1 MKNYYDLKIDLKGW
15 KLRKK
20 QLEKQ
25 IQELELIISNT
36 SNTSNENQKNYVGNS
51 TEKKYITYI
60 DLKIKYKKE
69 LVFCNKQINLISESL
84 KNAESL
90 VRKMKSEDSRIFVY
104 YFIDNLKVRTIAY
117 KMGYS
122 QEKIY
127 KTIKKIKNELG
138 DKYDK

>member
-1 MKNYYDLKIDLKGW
+1 MKNYYDLKIDLKSW

-25 IQELELIISNT
+25 IQELELIVSNT
-36 SNTSNENQKNYVGNS
+36 SNTSNENQKTYVGNS

-60 DLKIKYKKE
+60 DLKNKYKKE
-69 LVFCNKQINLISESL
+69 LVFCNKQIKLISESL
-84 KNAESL
+84 KNAENL
-90 VRKMKSEDSRIFVY
+90 VRKMKSEDSKIFIY
-104 YFIDNLKVRTIAY
+104 YFIDNLKVRAIAY

-127 KTIKKIKNELG
+127 KTIQKIKNELG
-138 DKYDK
+138 EKDVR

>member
-25 IQELELIISNT
+25 IQELELIVSNT
-36 SNTSNENQKNYVGNS
+36 SNTSNENQKTYVGNS

-69 LVFCNKQINLISESL
+69 LNKKELLRNKIGALPYKIRFHL
-84 KNAESL
+84 KKL
-90 VRKMKSEDSRIFVY
+90 
-104 YFIDNLKVRTIAY
+104 T
-117 KMGYS
+117 
-122 QEKIY
+122 
-127 KTIKKIKNELG
+127 KKL
-138 DKYDK
+138 

>member
-36 SNTSNENQKNYVGNS
+36 SNTSNENQKTYVGNS

-90 VRKMKSEDSRIFVY
+90 VRKMKSEDSKIFVY

>member
-90 VRKMKSEDSRIFVY
+90 VRKMKSEDSKIFIY

>member
-1 MKNYYDLKIDLKGW
+1 MKNYYDLKIDLKSW

-25 IQELELIISNT
+25 IQELELIVSNT
-36 SNTSNENQKNYVGNS
+36 SNTSNENQKTYVGNS

-60 DLKIKYKKE
+60 DLKNKYKKE
-69 LVFCNKQINLISESL
+69 LVFCNKQIKMISESL
-84 KNAESL
+84 KNAENL
-90 VRKMKSEDSRIFVY
+90 VRKMKSEDSKIFIY

>member
-36 SNTSNENQKNYVGNS
+36 SNTSNENQKTYVGNS

-90 VRKMKSEDSRIFVY
+90 VRKMKSEDSKIFVY
-104 YFIDNLKVRTIAY
+104 YFIY
-117 KMGYS
+117 
-122 QEKIY
+122 
-127 KTIKKIKNELG
+127 
-138 DKYDK
+138 

>member
-1 MKNYYDLKIDLKGW
+1 MKNYYDLKIDLKSW

-60 DLKIKYKKE
+60 DLKNKYKKE
-69 LVFCNKQINLISESL
+69 LVFCNKQIKMISESL
-84 KNAESL
+84 KNAENL
-90 VRKMKSEDSRIFVY
+90 VRKMKSEDSKIFIY

>member
-1 MKNYYDLKIDLKGW
+1 MKNYNDLKIDLKGW

-90 VRKMKSEDSRIFVY
+90 VRKMKSEDSKIFVY

>member
-25 IQELELIISNT
+25 IQELELIVSNT
-36 SNTSNENQKNYVGNS
+36 SNTSNENQKTYVGNS

-69 LVFCNKQINLISESL
+69 LVFCNKQIKLISESL

-90 VRKMKSEDSRIFVY
+90 VRKMKSEDSKIFIY